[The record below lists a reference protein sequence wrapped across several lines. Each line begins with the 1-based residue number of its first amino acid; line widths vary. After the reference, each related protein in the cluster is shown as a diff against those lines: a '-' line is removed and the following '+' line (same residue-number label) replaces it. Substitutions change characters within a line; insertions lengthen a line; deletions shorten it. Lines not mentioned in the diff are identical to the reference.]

1 MFSKVTRF
9 SIPSVFIANNQNFD
23 YMVNDLFDFK
33 MKNFEDIVFNSL
45 LTSFT
50 FVCPYL

>member
-9 SIPSVFIANNQNFD
+9 SISSVFFANNQNFD
-23 YMVNDLFDFK
+23 YMVNDLLDFK
-33 MKNFEDIVFNSL
+33 MKKFEDIVFASL
-45 LTSFT
+45 LTPFA